1 MKFKILFV
9 LFLFSVQ
16 AFSQSNELVLLRGK
30 IICPI
35 HELSSVNVYN
45 LRSDSNTSTNE
56 IGDYSLF
63 VMAGDTL
70 KFTSVQ
76 IETKKIVITQGD
88 LAKSIVV
95 TSLLPSVINLDEVQI
110 KDYKNINAVSLGI
123 LEKPAKQYT
132 PAERKLHA
140 AEEFHWYSPLLIPI
154 GGMSVDGMIN
164 SISGRTK
171 MLQKEVVVEKKEKL
185 LQKIEYQF
193 GADYF
198 IKKLRIPAESV
209 KGFWYYAIDDTRL
222 EEALNAKNKTRASF
236 IFAELAIKYQE
247 LQKTVL
253 N

>member
-1 MKFKILFV
+1 V

-132 PAERKLHA
+132 PAERKLRT
-140 AEEFHWYSPLLIPI
+140 AEEFHWYSPLLIPL

-171 MLQKEVVVEKKEKL
+171 MLQKELAIEKKEKL

-193 GADYF
+193 GTSYF
-198 IKKLRIPAESV
+198 IKKLKIPEESV
-209 KGFWYYAIDDTRL
+209 KGFWYYALDDKRL
-222 EEALNAKNKTRASF
+222 AEALNTKNKTRASF
-236 IFAELAIKYQE
+236 IFAELATKYKE
-247 LQKTVL
+247 LQKTAV